1 MTDIPEPPTDLTALM
16 SLDPLD
22 LTKQDL
28 DKIIAYQRKQRM
40 VREAGGRTKK
50 ATGEAPAVDI
60 RALMSKIQK
69 PAVAPKSMLTK
80 ALLENPDPKPSA
92 PPKGFIRRL

>member
-16 SLDPLD
+16 SLDPVD

-40 VREAGGRTKK
+40 QREAGGKTKR

-60 RALMSKIQK
+60 KALMTKIQK
-69 PAVAPKSMLTK
+69 GPA
-80 ALLENPDPKPSA
+80 PSA
-92 PPKGFIRRL
+92 KETGPATTATVTVPVKGFIRRL

>member
-1 MTDIPEPPTDLTALM
+1 MTDEPTDLTALM

-40 VREAGGRTKK
+40 QREAGGRTKK
-50 ATGEAPAVDI
+50 ATGETPAVDI
-60 RALMSKIQK
+60 KALLGKIQK
-69 PAVAPKSMLTK
+69 PAVPTSKPTTTKMPESAKAP
-80 ALLENPDPKPSA
+80 A
-92 PPKGFIRRL
+92 KGFVRRF

>member
-1 MTDIPEPPTDLTALM
+1 MTEEPIDLTALM

-40 VREAGGRTKK
+40 QREAGGRTKK
-50 ATGEAPAVDI
+50 ATGETPAVDI
-60 RALMSKIQK
+60 KALMNKIVK
-69 PAVAPKSMLTK
+69 PAVPNPISNVKPTAPT
-80 ALLENPDPKPSA
+80 
-92 PPKGFIRRL
+92 KGFVRRF

>member
-40 VREAGGRTKK
+40 QREAGGKTKR

-60 RALMSKIQK
+60 
-69 PAVAPKSMLTK
+69 K
-80 ALLENPDPKPSA
+80 ALLGKIQPAKPAPAPKTSVPSA
-92 PPKGFIRRL
+92 PTKGFIRRL

>member
-16 SLDPLD
+16 SLDPVD

-40 VREAGGRTKK
+40 QREAGGKTKR

-60 RALMSKIQK
+60 KALMSKIHKAAAPAK
-69 PAVAPKSMLTK
+69 PIPPEPKTSV
-80 ALLENPDPKPSA
+80 PSA
-92 PPKGFIRRL
+92 PVKGFIRRL

>member
-28 DKIIAYQRKQRM
+28 DKIIAYQRKQRLQ
-40 VREAGGRTKK
+40 REAGGRTKK

-60 RALMSKIQK
+60 KALMSKLQK
-69 PAVAPKSMLTK
+69 GPGPVVVKAVPKETVV
-80 ALLENPDPKPSA
+80 PST

>member
-1 MTDIPEPPTDLTALM
+1 M

-28 DKIIAYQRKQRM
+28 DKIIAYERRQRM
-40 VREAGGRTKK
+40 VREAGGRTRK

-60 RALMSKIQK
+60 KALLGKIQK
-69 PAVAPKSMLTK
+69 PSAAPTMLTK

-92 PPKGFIRRL
+92 PAKGFIRRL

>member
-1 MTDIPEPPTDLTALM
+1 MTEEPIDLTALM

-28 DKIIAYQRKQRM
+28 DKLITYQRKLRM
-40 VREAGGRTKK
+40 HREAGGRTKK

-60 RALMSKIQK
+60 KALMNKIVK
-69 PAVAPKSMLTK
+69 PAAPAT
-80 ALLENPDPKPSA
+80 PQGPS
-92 PPKGFIRRL
+92 KGFIRRL